1 MIAVRLALVDG
12 KGKDASDKIAAFIEK
27 DNNHKHESE
36 ITPEDIKNLTD
47 MTKKDFEEDDF
58 DVANRHSE

>member
-12 KGKDASDKIAAFIEK
+12 KGKDASDKIAAFIDK

-36 ITPEDIKNLTD
+36 VTGEDIKSLA
-47 MTKKDFEEDDF
+47 E
-58 DVANRHSE
+58 

>member
-1 MIAVRLALVDG
+1 MALVDG
-12 KGKDASDKIAAFIEK
+12 KGKDASDKIGAFIDK
-27 DNNHKHESE
+27 DNNHKHENE
-36 ITPEDIKNLTD
+36 VTVEDIKDLTD

>member
-1 MIAVRLALVDG
+1 MALVDG
-12 KGKDASDKIAAFIEK
+12 KGKDASDKIGAFADK
-27 DNNHKHESE
+27 DNNHKHENE
-36 ITPEDIKNLTD
+36 VTVEDIKSLTE